1 MGKELLYTRYRLN
14 KYSILSFYCPLAGEN
29 EKADSSQYQE
39 AIQLSECSFQQLG
52 VLSAPALDIAKSF
65 YTQKKTAFP
74 QSCSYRLF
82 SYTVTSASAPLQ
94 DYIFH
99 GQL

>member
-52 VLSAPALDIAKSF
+52 FYLPALDIAKSF
-65 YTQKKTAFP
+65 YIRRKL
-74 QSCSYRLF
+74 LF
-82 SYTVTSASAPLQ
+82 RSL
-94 DYIFH
+94 F
-99 GQL
+99 L